1 MSAHRHLQQ
10 VVVRNRH
17 TEVVAHRQADIA
29 TATLRIVVAIVVA
42 ALRIVEARQA
52 TPLSVAEVLAEARH
66 TEEARLTEVAHRT
79 AVAEIRVA
87 DSVSI

>member
-17 TEVVAHRQADIA
+17 TVVAAHRQADIA
-29 TATLRIVVAIVVA
+29 TATLRIVVAIAVA

-52 TPLSVAEVLAEARH
+52 TPLSVAEVLAEAR
-66 TEEARLTEVAHRT
+66 LTEVARHT